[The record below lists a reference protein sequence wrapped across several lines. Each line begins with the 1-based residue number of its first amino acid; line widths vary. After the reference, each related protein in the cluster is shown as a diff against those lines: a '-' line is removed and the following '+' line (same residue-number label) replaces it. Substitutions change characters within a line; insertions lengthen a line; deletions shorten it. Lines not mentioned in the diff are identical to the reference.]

1 MERTETEYL
10 FNQPFRWIQ
19 IYILRFNIRSPVFW
33 YNYFLFRIDIQP
45 GSPPAEC
52 TVGDDIM
59 FA

>member
-33 YNYFLFRIDIQP
+33 NYNFLFRIGIQP

-52 TVGDDIM
+52 TAGNDIM
-59 FA
+59 LA